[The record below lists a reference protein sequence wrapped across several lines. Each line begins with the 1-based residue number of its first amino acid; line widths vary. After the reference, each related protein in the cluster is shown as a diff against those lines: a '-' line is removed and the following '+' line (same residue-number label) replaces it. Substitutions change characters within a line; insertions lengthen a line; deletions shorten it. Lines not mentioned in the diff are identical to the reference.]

1 MIEFVEMVHV
11 ARRSYRLECCL
22 AKFYHQVEKFA
33 RDTHDCLKFAH
44 HTRLFFVSWL
54 HRISVGASKMRT
66 DAIATLT
73 FQPLRSDLFSRVIS
87 DLLRRLRHRRDMKIL
102 SEMPDY
108 LLDDIG
114 LSRSD
119 LPGPDRV
126 GETLR

>member
-1 MIEFVEMVHV
+1 
-11 ARRSYRLECCL
+11 
-22 AKFYHQVEKFA
+22 
-33 RDTHDCLKFAH
+33 
-44 HTRLFFVSWL
+44 
-54 HRISVGASKMRT
+54 MRT

>member
-1 MIEFVEMVHV
+1 M
-11 ARRSYRLECCL
+11 
-22 AKFYHQVEKFA
+22 
-33 RDTHDCLKFAH
+33 RD
-44 HTRLFFVSWL
+44 
-54 HRISVGASKMRT
+54 
-66 DAIATLT
+66 DAIASPIV
-73 FQPLRSDLFSRVIS
+73 QPQRSDLFTRFIS

-119 LPGPDRV
+119 LPAPDRV